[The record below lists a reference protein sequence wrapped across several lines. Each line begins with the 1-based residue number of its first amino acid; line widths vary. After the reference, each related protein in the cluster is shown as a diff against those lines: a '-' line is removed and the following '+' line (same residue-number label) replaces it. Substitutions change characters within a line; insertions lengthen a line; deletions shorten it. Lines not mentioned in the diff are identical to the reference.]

1 MTAGQEDRFSLFLTV
16 EAACQRHQAVWDTD
30 FPAFAQAFAK
40 FQEHVAE
47 IGRLAADQ
55 RSAIRGATRQKIR
68 TRRAMEDSA
77 RQLGGAL
84 AAWAEVNGQQPLAER
99 VYLSRNAW
107 HKLRDTVC
115 LTRASLILK
124 EGRAR
129 LADVADY
136 GVTESLLDELAER
149 SDAYRAELA
158 GPRAAINTRKA
169 ATAGLTTH
177 IAAASKVLRTR
188 MDRLMPLLAAA
199 HPAFGTDYQ
208 NSRILVD
215 SGGRKRSGK
224 G

>member
-55 RSAIRGATRQKIR
+55 RSAIRGATRQKVR
-68 TRRAMEDSA
+68 TRRAME
-77 RQLGGAL
+77 
-84 AAWAEVNGQQPLAER
+84 
-99 VYLSRNAW
+99 
-107 HKLRDTVC
+107 
-115 LTRASLILK
+115 
-124 EGRAR
+124 
-129 LADVADY
+129 DVADY

-149 SDAYRAELA
+149 CDAYRAELA

-169 ATAGLTTH
+169 ATAGLSTH

-199 HPAFGTDYQ
+199 HPTFGTDYR

-215 SGGRKRSGK
+215 SGGRKRAKQQGDS
-224 G
+224 